1 MNPKRLSSV
10 QRYFILCFEYL
21 DAEYSDVKQE
31 LDKDDVKLAEFKAF
45 LKGCYTSRLTVPNGV
60 GDYIHAIRNEE
71 KTT

>member
-10 QRYFILCFEYL
+10 QRYFLLSFEYL
-21 DAEYSDVKQE
+21 DCEYPDVKQE

-45 LKGCYTSRLTVPNGV
+45 LKGCYTSRLTHPNAV